1 MPNPFFHGETYYKQL
16 HKTTD
21 NKMKNKVTYFAIL
34 TGVIL
39 AWMYI
44 FFVFFAALFGGNT
57 LTVRYLY

>member
-1 MPNPFFHGETYYKQL
+1 MPNPFLHGETYYKQL

-44 FFVFFAALFGGNT
+44 FFVFFAALFGGNP
-57 LTVRYLY
+57 

>member
-1 MPNPFFHGETYYKQL
+1 MLNLFFHEETYYKQL
-16 HKTTD
+16 HITTN
-21 NKMKNKVTYFAIL
+21 NKMKEKVIYFTIL

-57 LTVRYLY
+57 